1 VKMQAAHKQIEKSLE
16 ELRGLYKDRD
26 AVLDLDNPALTNA
39 LSLILSIGSGLS
51 FEEAVK
57 INANF
62 IHDLSALRAIRAAY
76 KARGVASPGGIDEM
90 IYNADAL
97 IDKLKELSY
106 QGLIQ
111 EGSINTFAFKLSSL
125 AAHEGLTTEK
135 MPDKLGEI
143 AAIRAAAGL
152 PEKWGDDG

>member
-1 VKMQAAHKQIEKSLE
+1 MVTVRTAYRSAINVVAIDINE
-16 ELRGLYKDRD
+16 DV
-26 AVLDLDNPALTNA
+26 AWTIVNPALTNA
-39 LSLILSIGSGLS
+39 LSLILSIGSGIS

-125 AAHEGLTTEK
+125 AAREGLTTEI
-135 MPDKLGEI
+135 G
-143 AAIRAAAGL
+143 RASCR
-152 PEKWGDDG
+152 ERV